1 MAKVKFLPP
10 LNQHTTKESFEIEA
24 DTLLELCLLLVAKY
38 RLPNTLFFNADGG
51 LSKDIVILVNRR
63 NAHTL
68 EGLETP
74 LHQET
79 EVFVMLYFVGG

>member
-10 LNQHTTKESFEIEA
+10 LNQKTTKELFEIEA
-24 DTLLELCLLLVAKY
+24 DTLLELCLLLMEKF
-38 RLPNTLFFNADGG
+38 RLPNTLFFSPCGG

-68 EGLETP
+68 KGLETD
-74 LHQET
+74 LNQDT
-79 EVFVMLYFVGG
+79 EVLVMRYFVGG

>member
-10 LNQHTTKESFEIEA
+10 LSQKTTKESFEIEA
-24 DTLLELCLLLVAKY
+24 DTLLELCLLLMEKF
-38 RLPNTLFFNADGG
+38 RLPDTLFFSADGK

-68 EGLETP
+68 EGLETD
-74 LHQET
+74 LHEDA
-79 EVFVMLYFVGG
+79 EVLVMLYFVGG

>member
-10 LNQHTTKESFEIEA
+10 LNQHTTKEFFDIEA
-24 DTLLELCLLLVAKY
+24 DTLLELCLLLLEKY
-38 RLPNTLFFNADGG
+38 RLPKTLFFSTGGG
-51 LSKDIVILVNRR
+51 LSKDIVILINRR

-79 EVFVMLYFVGG
+79 EVLVMRYFVGG